1 MKKQST
7 KQINKHIQTKAN
19 QVETKENPKLKK
31 IPASIVIVFSRD
43 AQHGISALHGHDL
56 IQIDLTA
63 LAAPQIGEDSRRE
76 KGQNNGKV
84 SNVILMY
91 ILFSHAAIIILLSP
105 L

>member
-56 IQIDLTA
+56 IQIDLFKKEGQKGILTA
-63 LAAPQIGEDSRRE
+63 LAAPQISEDSRR
-76 KGQNNGKV
+76 GKR
-84 SNVILMY
+84 
-91 ILFSHAAIIILLSP
+91 P
-105 L
+105 K